1 MSVILK
7 ETDKNSLFGRLIIGR
22 NVVVCQGKVITIYGG
37 LGLCGCV
44 WACKGCQ
51 CPGSTSLQRLTG
63 PLPANTGLQGAAGDH
78 LQVPELEWRGN
89 LSEPEA

>member
-1 MSVILK
+1 MDPEKNLSEMSVILK

-44 WACKGCQ
+44 WACIRMPM
-51 CPGSTSLQRLTG
+51 PGKYISSTIDRPASRKHRIAGGSGRSSPG
-63 PLPANTGLQGAAGDH
+63 P
-78 LQVPELEWRGN
+78 
-89 LSEPEA
+89 